1 MKKIILSVMMTAVLA
16 GGLGGAVVLAQNGGK
31 AEPNRIKF
39 PRNSNAGTVTGTV
52 RGDEEAEYV
61 FGARGGQTVTVAIT
75 DKPEDTIEV
84 VLTSPSGNPVELEG
98 GSATL
103 PEDGDFMLVVKKKKA
118 GGRASSYTV
127 KLSIR

>member
-16 GGLGGAVVLAQNGGK
+16 GGLGGAVVSAQGGK

-61 FGARGGQTVTVAIT
+61 FGARGGQTVTIAIT

-84 VLTSPSGNPVELEG
+84 VLTSPSGNPVELDG

-103 PEDGDFMLVVKKKKA
+103 PEDGDFMLVVKKKNA